1 MRNRSTQGIRNEE
14 KKRTIQLTKH
24 TTMLA
29 KRRVVLPCLSSTRT
43 KRTSSARAEVAN
55 SFAAASVFRLDTP
68 TPKDA
73 RRDGQKKRGKNV
85 FHCLHDRYLGRTRK
99 KVTTYCAG
107 TYFLR
112 QLLITSAVQPSRSS
126 VFALYVRTSHAIYTA
141 AEQPPRAPCTRSVS
155 THPRACTGTPEH
167 AVIQLSTKFEA
178 VFTMP
183 TCAYSTPTEC

>member
-1 MRNRSTQGIRNEE
+1 MT
-14 KKRTIQLTKH
+14 KRTTI
-24 TTMLA
+24 LA

-68 TPKDA
+68 TPNDA
-73 RRDGQKKRGKNV
+73 RWDGHKKRGKND

-112 QLLITSAVQPSRSS
+112 QLPIASAVRPSRSS
-126 VFALYVRTSHAIYTA
+126 VFALYVRTSLAIYTA
-141 AEQPPRAPCTRSVS
+141 AEQSIIPCTVHAERINAPARSIPV
-155 THPRACTGTPEH
+155 PRSFLFTG
-167 AVIQLSTKFEA
+167 AA
-178 VFTMP
+178 
-183 TCAYSTPTEC
+183 AYQ